1 MKPILIGAAVSG
13 ILIILLLVIFE
24 LDSGHAPG
32 NARAESTSASHEEP
46 LELPPQNSD
55 PSNPGSDFTGGR
67 QSPFDGITRGGID
80 PRILI
85 LQLEMA
91 GVDIPEGA
99 STEELIELLNQ
110 AVLDGFTGYA
120 P

>member
-1 MKPILIGAAVSG
+1 MRPILIGAIVSG
-13 ILIILLLVIFE
+13 ILIALVFVIFE
-24 LDSGHAPG
+24 TDSGDAPG
-32 NARAESTSASHEEP
+32 DTRVESSSASNGEP
-46 LELPPQNSD
+46 LELPPQNPD
-55 PSNPGSDFTGGR
+55 PSNPGSDFTGR

-80 PRILI
+80 PQILI